1 MRPCF
6 GRVDFYCGGTVM
18 EFKSYIMDSVA
29 VNRALARISHEIVER
44 NADCSEICIVGI
56 MRRGAPLADILAK
69 KISSLG
75 VEAKIG
81 YLDITLYRDDLS
93 DVDIQPKLN
102 DTKIDF
108 DVTGKTVVMVD
119 DVLYTGR
126 TARAAMDA
134 IINLGRPAKIQFA
147 ALVDR
152 GHREL
157 PIVADYV
164 GKNVPTSRSEV
175 IVVNIPPFDSDVS
188 VAIWQK

>member
-1 MRPCF
+1 M
-6 GRVDFYCGGTVM
+6 T
-18 EFKSYIMDSVA
+18 FKSYIMDSTA

-44 NADCSEICIVGI
+44 NSNCSEICLVGI

-75 VEAKIG
+75 VETEIG

-93 DVDIQPKLN
+93 DIGEQPKVN
-102 DTKIDF
+102 ASKIDF
-108 DVTGKTVVMVD
+108 DITGKTVVMVD

-126 TARAAMDA
+126 TARAAMEA
-134 IINLGRPAKIQFA
+134 LIKLGRPAKIQFA

-164 GKNVPTSRSEV
+164 GKNVPTSRSEL
-175 IVVNIPPFDSDVS
+175 IVVSIPPFDGDVS